1 MRSALRQVAGRLS
14 EQGWTKLS
22 RLYMTSCSSPD
33 QFSVADIGRLYRLP
47 NEAVTSLGFQRLL
60 PSNLI
65 KQYDT
70 LGELVTMIREPLIE
84 VSTCMAAVRNSFPAL
99 RLVLWGSFGTGKSVT
114 LNQAVHLAYAK
125 NMVIVHLYSAMNLTR
140 RVKEVE
146 MSTFKQGRINDPVN
160 AVEVL
165 QRFKEQN
172 QHVWKTLSGLKTE
185 RNYEWTKNERTA
197 SNRPVTDIVEMGIS
211 APFLATDCVG
221 ALFREL
227 KRHSSAD
234 SIKLFVAVDDA
245 NSLWGKTLVKKA
257 DRSYAA
263 ASDLSLVNHVRQLIA
278 PGWENG
284 CILLV
289 ADKKEVAD
297 ARDELTVPRHTPLE
311 LFGEEGFHFI
321 EPFVPVEVKL
331 YSKEEVANMYQYYH
345 DKRWLASE
353 KDAEQCSAVA
363 AANVEQPQS
372 DIQRRADMA
381 GVDRGVPLSSVV
393 SFITDLSSL
402 RVRLLLARS
411 RRL

>member
-1 MRSALRQVAGRLS
+1 MYAKHHSQRFQ
-14 EQGWTKLS
+14 
-22 RLYMTSCSSPD
+22 D

-172 QHVWKTLSGLKTE
+172 QHVWKTLSGLKIESTG
-185 RNYEWTKNERTA
+185 
-197 SNRPVTDIVEMGIS
+197 NRHP
-211 APFLATDCVG
+211 PFLATDCVG

-257 DRSYAA
+257 DRSYVSAW
-263 ASDLSLVNHVRQLIA
+263 SQYRVVHMKCY
-278 PGWENG
+278 NG

-353 KDAEQCSAVA
+353 KGKLRLRPETSTFLNAY
-363 AANVEQPQS
+363 NNN
-372 DIQRRADMA
+372 RATTFNIF
-381 GVDRGVPLSSVV
+381 DR
-393 SFITDLSSL
+393 IT
-402 RVRLLLARS
+402 R
-411 RRL
+411 